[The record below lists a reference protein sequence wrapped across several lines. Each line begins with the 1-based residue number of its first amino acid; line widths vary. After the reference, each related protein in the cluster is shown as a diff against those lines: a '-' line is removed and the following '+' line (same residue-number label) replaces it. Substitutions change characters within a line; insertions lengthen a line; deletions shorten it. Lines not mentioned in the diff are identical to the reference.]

1 MNNRKRSK
9 EKIYKYLIT
18 LAITIVLGIV
28 GYYCPELKQVIEQ
41 TQGSTGNIQIEQN
54 VNLKNDTTL
63 AENISTNNLKDIPE
77 YKDSP
82 YVYVNNNVPSFLE
95 SDYTTEPFE
104 KYSELDSLGRCG
116 VAYANVCKELM
127 PAEGEKRGDIS
138 SVKPSGWK
146 QKKYNGEFLYNRCHL
161 IAHQLTGQNANPKNL
176 MTCTRSMNVD
186 GMLPFEN
193 KVANY
198 IKETNNHVLYR
209 VTPVFDGDN
218 LVANGAYM
226 EAYSIEDKGKLSF
239 NVYVYNVQKGVTID
253 YKTGE
258 SKLEEE

>member
-1 MNNRKRSK
+1 MSRNNKKLVTS
-9 EKIYKYLIT
+9 ILS
-18 LAITIVLGIV
+18 LIVLIAV
-28 GYYCPELKQVIEQ
+28 VSYQYILP
-41 TQGSTGNIQIEQN
+41 SY
-54 VNLKNDTTL
+54 
-63 AENISTNNLKDIPE
+63 A
-77 YKDSP
+77 YKDNSNNTSDVISIPSYDNEP
-82 YVYVNNNVPSFLE
+82 YKEVNNNKPTFTDSEKELTE
-95 SDYTTEPFE
+95 KEEYSD
-104 KYSELDSLGRCG
+104 LDSLGRVG
-116 VAYANVCKELM
+116 VAFALVSKSTM
-127 PAEGEKRGDIS
+127 PTTKRGSIGMIKPAGWHT
-138 SVKPSGWK
+138 VKYDFVDG
-146 QKKYNGEFLYNRCHL
+146 KYLYNRCHL

-198 IKETNNHVLYR
+198 IKETNNHVLYK

>member
-1 MNNRKRSK
+1 MSRKNKKLVTS
-9 EKIYKYLIT
+9 L
-18 LAITIVLGIV
+18 LSLIVLIAV
-28 GYYCPELKQVIEQ
+28 VSYQYILP
-41 TQGSTGNIQIEQN
+41 SY
-54 VNLKNDTTL
+54 
-63 AENISTNNLKDIPE
+63 A
-77 YKDSP
+77 YKDNSNNTSDVISIPSYDNEP
-82 YVYVNNNVPSFLE
+82 YKEVNNNKPTFTDSEKELTE
-95 SDYTTEPFE
+95 KEEYSD
-104 KYSELDSLGRCG
+104 LDSLGRVG
-116 VAYANVCKELM
+116 VAFALVSKSTM
-127 PAEGEKRGDIS
+127 PTTKRGSIGMIKPAGWHT
-138 SVKPSGWK
+138 VKYDFVDG
-146 QKKYNGEFLYNRCHL
+146 KYLYNRCHL

-209 VTPVFDGDN
+209 VKPVFDGDN

>member
-1 MNNRKRSK
+1 MSRKNKKLVTS
-9 EKIYKYLIT
+9 L
-18 LAITIVLGIV
+18 LSLIVLIAV
-28 GYYCPELKQVIEQ
+28 VSYQYILP
-41 TQGSTGNIQIEQN
+41 SY
-54 VNLKNDTTL
+54 
-63 AENISTNNLKDIPE
+63 A
-77 YKDSP
+77 YKDNSNNTSDVISIPSYDNEP
-82 YVYVNNNVPSFLE
+82 YKEVNNNKPTFTDSEKELTE
-95 SDYTTEPFE
+95 KEEYSD
-104 KYSELDSLGRCG
+104 LDSLGRVG
-116 VAYANVCKELM
+116 VAFALVSKSTM
-127 PAEGEKRGDIS
+127 PTTKRGSIGMIKPAGWHT
-138 SVKPSGWK
+138 VKYDFVDG
-146 QKKYNGEFLYNRCHL
+146 KYLYNRCHL

-258 SKLEEE
+258 SKLE

>member
-1 MNNRKRSK
+1 MSRKDKKLVTS
-9 EKIYKYLIT
+9 L
-18 LAITIVLGIV
+18 LSLIVLIAV
-28 GYYCPELKQVIEQ
+28 VSYQYILP
-41 TQGSTGNIQIEQN
+41 SY
-54 VNLKNDTTL
+54 
-63 AENISTNNLKDIPE
+63 A
-77 YKDSP
+77 YKDNSNNTSDVISIPSYDNGP
-82 YVYVNNNVPSFLE
+82 YKEVNNNKPTFTDSEKELTE
-95 SDYTTEPFE
+95 KEEYSD
-104 KYSELDSLGRCG
+104 LDSLGRVG
-116 VAYANVCKELM
+116 VAFALVSKSTM
-127 PAEGEKRGDIS
+127 PTTKRGSIGMIKPAGWHT
-138 SVKPSGWK
+138 VKYDFVDG
-146 QKKYNGEFLYNRCHL
+146 KYLYNRCHL

-239 NVYVYNVQKGVTID
+239 NVYVYNVQKGVIID

>member
-1 MNNRKRSK
+1 MSRKNKKLVTS
-9 EKIYKYLIT
+9 L
-18 LAITIVLGIV
+18 LSLIVLIAV
-28 GYYCPELKQVIEQ
+28 VSYQYILP
-41 TQGSTGNIQIEQN
+41 SY
-54 VNLKNDTTL
+54 
-63 AENISTNNLKDIPE
+63 A
-77 YKDSP
+77 YKDNSNNTSDVLSIPSYDNEP
-82 YVYVNNNVPSFLE
+82 YKEVNNNKPTFTDSEKKLTE
-95 SDYTTEPFE
+95 KEDYSD
-104 KYSELDSLGRCG
+104 LDSLGRVG
-116 VAYANVCKELM
+116 VAFALVSKSTM
-127 PAEGEKRGDIS
+127 PTTKRGSIGMIKPAGWHT
-138 SVKPSGWK
+138 VKYDFVDG
-146 QKKYNGEFLYNRCHL
+146 KYLYNRCHL

-239 NVYVYNVQKGVTID
+239 NVYVYNVQKGVAID

>member
-1 MNNRKRSK
+1 MSRKNKKLLTS
-9 EKIYKYLIT
+9 LIS
-18 LAITIVLGIV
+18 LFVLIAV
-28 GYYCPELKQVIEQ
+28 VYYQYVLP
-41 TQGSTGNIQIEQN
+41 SY
-54 VNLKNDTTL
+54 
-63 AENISTNNLKDIPE
+63 A
-77 YKDSP
+77 YKDNSNNTSDVISIPSYDNEP
-82 YVYVNNNVPSFLE
+82 YKEVNNNKPTFTDSEKKLTE
-95 SDYTTEPFE
+95 KEDYSD
-104 KYSELDSLGRCG
+104 LDSLGRVG
-116 VAYANVCKELM
+116 VAFALVSKSTM
-127 PAEGEKRGDIS
+127 PTTKRGSIGIIKPAGWHT
-138 SVKPSGWK
+138 VKYDFVDG
-146 QKKYNGEFLYNRCHL
+146 KYLYNRCHL

-239 NVYVYNVQKGVTID
+239 NVYVYNVQKGVAID

>member
-1 MNNRKRSK
+1 MSRKNKKLVTS
-9 EKIYKYLIT
+9 L
-18 LAITIVLGIV
+18 LSLIVLIAV
-28 GYYCPELKQVIEQ
+28 VSYQYILP
-41 TQGSTGNIQIEQN
+41 SY
-54 VNLKNDTTL
+54 
-63 AENISTNNLKDIPE
+63 A
-77 YKDSP
+77 YKDNSNNTSDVISIPSYDNEP
-82 YVYVNNNVPSFLE
+82 YKEVNNNKPTFTDSEKELTE
-95 SDYTTEPFE
+95 KEEYSD
-104 KYSELDSLGRCG
+104 LDSLGRVG
-116 VAYANVCKELM
+116 VAFALVSKSTM
-127 PAEGEKRGDIS
+127 PTTKRGGIGMIKPAGWHT
-138 SVKPSGWK
+138 VKYDFVDG
-146 QKKYNGEFLYNRCHL
+146 KYLYNRCHL